1 MGDGLRPTP
10 VVSGRMGSGLRLTAS
25 VVAVAAVAAAAATL
39 GPLDAE
45 FPAEL
50 RKLLHLHG
58 DLPYSAWGLDLV
70 WEGPVDGAALLGWV
84 WAGGRGAD
92 RIGQIGTIYRG
103 NNRAREKLI
112 KREA

>member
-1 MGDGLRPTP
+1 MGGGLRSAP
-10 VVSGRMGSGLRLTAS
+10 VVSGRMGSGLQLSAP
-25 VVAVAAVAAAAATL
+25 VAAVAVAVAAAR

-58 DLPYSAWGLDLV
+58 DLPHGARGLYLV
-70 WEGPVDGAALLGWV
+70 GEGPVDGAALLGRV

-92 RIGQIGTIYRG
+92 CVGQVRTIYGG
-103 NNRAREKLI
+103 NNRAREELI
-112 KREA
+112 KRGA